1 MSAGAHTDEVIT
13 LNLNRDTMKKIMG
26 LIAFAILL
34 YVGLQNTRLV
44 SAALRYIAGLLAPFI
59 IGGCLAFV
67 LNVPMR
73 FFESKLFTGK
83 KATRNKKLLR
93 MKRVGSLLLTL
104 IVVLGVITIV
114 LFMVVPEL
122 YNSFSA
128 IGREMTRAVTR
139 FPQLLDEAADM
150 LPMFADKIESFRD
163 SFVNVDWRE
172 VVTRVTD
179 FVQERN
185 ILSSTFSIATSV
197 ASGVANTVIGI
208 VFAVYLLLQKEN
220 LGRQFRRLFYSF
232 FPEKHVDKFLEICSL
247 TSASFNSFLSGQ
259 CLEAFILAAMF
270 FVSMSLLNIP
280 YALVVAV
287 LIGVT
292 ALIPIFGA
300 FIGCFVGVFLI
311 LIASPIKALW
321 FLVLFVVLQQ
331 IEGNVIYP
339 RVVGG
344 SVGLPSIWVLVAV
357 TLGASLGG
365 VLGILFAIPVVSV
378 VYALLRE
385 HVRRCIRE
393 RGIAEDKIK

>member
-1 MSAGAHTDEVIT
+1 MQMRSEI

-44 SAALRYIAGLLAPFI
+44 SAALRYVVGLTAPFL
-59 IGGCLAFV
+59 IGGCIAFV

-73 FFESKLFTGK
+73 FFERNLFTGK
-83 KATRNKKLLR
+83 KATQNKR
-93 MKRVGSLLLTL
+93 MRQMKRIGSLLLTL
-104 IVVLGVITIV
+104 VVVIGVIVVV

-122 YNSFSA
+122 YNSFAA
-128 IGREMTRAVTR
+128 IGREMTRAITR
-139 FPQLLDEAADM
+139 IPQLLNDAAEM
-150 LPMFADKIESFRD
+150 LPMFETEIDSLRESFLN
-163 SFVNVDWRE
+163 VNWRE
-172 VVTRVTD
+172 IGTVVRN
-179 FVQERN
+179 FLQESN

-197 ASGVANTVIGI
+197 VSGVANTIIGI
-208 VFAVYLLLQKEN
+208 VFAIYILLQKEN
-220 LGRQFRRLFYSF
+220 LGRQFRRLFYALL
-232 FPEKHVDKFLEICSL
+232 PEKHVDWFLRVCSL

-270 FVSMSLLNIP
+270 FVSMSLLNMP
-280 YALVVAV
+280 YALVIAV

-321 FLVLFVVLQQ
+321 FLVLFLVLQQ
-331 IEGNVIYP
+331 VEGNVIYP

-378 VYALLRE
+378 VYTLLRE
-385 HVRRCIRE
+385 HVSRCIHE
-393 RGIAEDKIK
+393 RGIAEEKIK

>member
-1 MSAGAHTDEVIT
+1 MQMRSEI

-44 SAALRYIAGLLAPFI
+44 SAALRYVVGLTAPFL
-59 IGGCLAFV
+59 IGGCIAFV
-67 LNVPMR
+67 LNVPMH
-73 FFESKLFTGK
+73 FFERNLFTGK
-83 KATRNKKLLR
+83 KATQNKR
-93 MKRVGSLLLTL
+93 MRQMKRIGSLLLTL
-104 IVVLGVITIV
+104 VVVIGVIVVV

-122 YNSFSA
+122 YNSFAA
-128 IGREMTRAVTR
+128 IGREMTRAITR
-139 FPQLLDEAADM
+139 IPQLLDDAAEM
-150 LPMFADKIESFRD
+150 LPMFETEIDSLRESFLN
-163 SFVNVDWRE
+163 VNWRE
-172 VVTRVTD
+172 IGTVVRN
-179 FVQERN
+179 FLQESN

-197 ASGVANTVIGI
+197 VSGVANTIIGI
-208 VFAVYLLLQKEN
+208 VFAIYILLQKEN
-220 LGRQFRRLFYSF
+220 LGRQFRRLFYALL
-232 FPEKHVDKFLEICSL
+232 PEKHVDWFLRVCSL

-270 FVSMSLLNIP
+270 FVSMSLLNMP
-280 YALVVAV
+280 YALVIAV

-321 FLVLFVVLQQ
+321 FLVLFLVLQQ
-331 IEGNVIYP
+331 VEGNVIYP

-378 VYALLRE
+378 VYTLLRE
-385 HVRRCIRE
+385 HVRRCIHE
-393 RGIAEDKIK
+393 RGIAEEKIK

>member
-1 MSAGAHTDEVIT
+1 MQMRSEI

-44 SAALRYIAGLLAPFI
+44 SAALRYIVGLTAPFL
-59 IGGCLAFV
+59 IGGCIAFV

-73 FFESKLFTGK
+73 FFERNLFTGK
-83 KATRNKKLLR
+83 KATQNKR
-93 MKRVGSLLLTL
+93 MRQMKRIGSLLLTL
-104 IVVLGVITIV
+104 VVVIGVIVVV

-122 YNSFSA
+122 YNSFAA
-128 IGREMTRAVTR
+128 IGREMTRAITR
-139 FPQLLDEAADM
+139 IPQLLDDAAEM
-150 LPMFADKIESFRD
+150 LPMFETEIDSLRESFLN
-163 SFVNVDWRE
+163 VNWRE
-172 VVTRVTD
+172 IGTVIRN
-179 FVQERN
+179 FLQESN

-197 ASGVANTVIGI
+197 VSGVANTIIGI
-208 VFAVYLLLQKEN
+208 VFAIYILLQKEN
-220 LGRQFRRLFYSF
+220 LGRQFRRLFYALL
-232 FPEKHVDKFLEICSL
+232 PEKHVDWFLRVCSL

-270 FVSMSLLNIP
+270 FVSMSLLNMP
-280 YALVVAV
+280 YALVIAV

-321 FLVLFVVLQQ
+321 FLVLFLVLQQ
-331 IEGNVIYP
+331 VEGNVIYP

-344 SVGLPSIWVLVAV
+344 SVGLPSI
-357 TLGASLGG
+357 
-365 VLGILFAIPVVSV
+365 
-378 VYALLRE
+378 
-385 HVRRCIRE
+385 
-393 RGIAEDKIK
+393 